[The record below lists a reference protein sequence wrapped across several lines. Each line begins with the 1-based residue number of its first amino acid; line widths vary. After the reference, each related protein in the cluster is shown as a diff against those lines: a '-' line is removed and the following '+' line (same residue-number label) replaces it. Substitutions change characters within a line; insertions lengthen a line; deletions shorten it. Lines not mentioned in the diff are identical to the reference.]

1 MHSDQLNIE
10 LPLVRQLIRNQF
22 PQFEGEEILAL
33 DTAGTVNANF
43 RIGTGYTARFPLR
56 MVDPAECTRM
66 LDAEAVGSSSPAF
79 AHDLVRLIIS
89 LRQADLKGRKFSGG
103 GRGGSLSD
111 HDDWMK
117 VCFIK
122 SKGLLDVERLRR
134 MWSEFR
140 KLPSLKRETMSHKD
154 LIPAN
159 LLVREGRLI
168 GILDTGAFGPADLA
182 LDLVVAWH
190 LLDRDSRTIFRDLLQ
205 VGDLEWGRGAAWA
218 FQQVMGLVWYYRET
232 NKVMS
237 YLGQS
242 TIARLLEVYD
252 DACGGF

>member
-1 MHSDQLNIE
+1 
-10 LPLVRQLIRNQF
+10 
-22 PQFEGEEILAL
+22 
-33 DTAGTVNANF
+33 
-43 RIGTGYTARFPLR
+43 
-56 MVDPAECTRM
+56 
-66 LDAEAVGSSSPAF
+66 
-79 AHDLVRLIIS
+79 
-89 LRQADLKGRKFSGG
+89 
-103 GRGGSLSD
+103 
-111 HDDWMK
+111 
-117 VCFIK
+117 
-122 SKGLLDVERLRR
+122 